1 MRTALRHPDRH
12 SAHYRVLCALV
23 AAALWWPLAGAHAAD
38 PLIQP
43 DAQPGPKVI
52 RTAVIGG
59 MMLTGLWPE
68 VVKLFEAETDYE
80 VVVTATGQRPLLD
93 EAMRAGKVDL
103 LTMHSGDITTNLV
116 ADGYGVNMRPWARND
131 LVILGPKSDPAGIKG
146 LKDGVEAFKRIYA
159 AKANFVDSRGIGPR
173 ELGHSLWGKA
183 GILPKGDWFIQ
194 DESNDHLEILA
205 FAEQHNAYVI
215 VGRNPVLIGKLP
227 HGNMGIMVEQDPQMR
242 RPYIVMEANP
252 ALCPNANAEGA
263 RAFAAFLLSEKAQ
276 SFLLTFGKDRLGGA
290 NAFDPVAAPPEE
302 P

>member
-1 MRTALRHPDRH
+1 MGLALLHSHRR
-12 SAHYRVLCALV
+12 SAHCRALCAV
-23 AAALWWPLAGAHAAD
+23 IAAALCWPITRAHAAD

-43 DAQPGPKVI
+43 DAQPGPKII

-68 VVKLFEAETDYE
+68 IVKLFEAETNYE
-80 VVVTATGQRPLLD
+80 VVVTETGQRPLLD
-93 EAMRAGKVDL
+93 AAMRAGKVDL

-131 LVILGPKSDPAGIKG
+131 LVIVGPKSDPAGIKG

-227 HGNMGIMVEQDPQMR
+227 HGNMEIMVEQDPQMR

-263 RAFAAFLLSEKAQ
+263 RAFADFLLSEKAQ
-276 SFLLTFGKDRLGGA
+276 SFLLTFGKDRLEGA
-290 NAFDPVAAPPEE
+290 NAFDPVVTPPEQ